1 MSIILTGDGVSQ
13 GIRIGRAI
21 VVNKDNIDFV
31 PSFITK
37 TEVTSESKK
46 FINALNKLKK
56 EYQKSTNKIKNNKA
70 ILKLMNMQ
78 LSFVEDDSFRKSIL
92 NKISA
97 NLYTASWSI
106 SSEYQNIKK
115 SFDDIEDKYIKER
128 LIDIKQMII
137 SLLELMHSRKELNSF
152 NNENIKNKIIIT
164 DEITP
169 KDVIDIHHNKGLGII
184 SSHGSRSSHSAIL
197 SKSLSLPMIAKVESS
212 IEIIRDGDQLIM
224 DPENQIIIINPDQI
238 ELKVFQKY

>member
-1 MSIILTGDGVSQ
+1 
-13 GIRIGRAI
+13 
-21 VVNKDNIDFV
+21 
-31 PSFITK
+31 
-37 TEVTSESKK
+37 
-46 FINALNKLKK
+46 
-56 EYQKSTNKIKNNKA
+56 
-70 ILKLMNMQ
+70 
-78 LSFVEDDSFRKSIL
+78 
-92 NKISA
+92 
-97 NLYTASWSI
+97 
-106 SSEYQNIKK
+106 
-115 SFDDIEDKYIKER
+115 
-128 LIDIKQMII
+128 MII

-238 ELKVFQKY
+238 ELKYFKSIESKKLL